1 MAKPKTS
8 WKQCRDYT
16 LINRREW
23 QNSGRKSA
31 ILYSGKFTLF
41 HPQTI
46 DPHKITYRM
55 ILEDCLE
62 LKNKNALSHASLNR
76 YVSAVSTILRFCQKC
91 QILSQD
97 WTVPRFE
104 RYPEAET
111 SYSRDAFTS
120 EEINLMIKYARSIL
134 ANDDLGDMILFAT
147 LSGMR
152 QNEILKL
159 PNDKINLEHK
169 SIEIM
174 FPKGKKGK
182 SRYIGIH
189 DSLMPILTKRIAL
202 NPYGHTFADDWLNA
216 DQMRTWFNRCITG
229 ALLKP
234 VGIDS
239 PWKFHGLRHTC
250 GTLLVQS
257 GMNIVDVATH
267 LGHSSTRVTE
277 RYLHSF
283 DKDLSKRANSVD
295 FAYV

>member
-1 MAKPKTS
+1 
-8 WKQCRDYT
+8 
-16 LINRREW
+16 
-23 QNSGRKSA
+23 
-31 ILYSGKFTLF
+31 
-41 HPQTI
+41 
-46 DPHKITYRM
+46 M

-62 LKNKNALSHASLNR
+62 LKNKYALSHASLNR

-134 ANDDLGDMILFAT
+134 ANDDLGDIILFAT

-152 QNEILKL
+152 QGEILKL
-159 PNDKINLEHK
+159 TNDKINLEHK
-169 SIEIM
+169 SIEIL

-182 SRYIGIH
+182 SRFIGIH

-229 ALLKP
+229 ALQKP

>member
-1 MAKPKTS
+1 M
-8 WKQCRDYT
+8 
-16 LINRREW
+16 
-23 QNSGRKSA
+23 
-31 ILYSGKFTLF
+31 F

-62 LKNKNALSHASLNR
+62 LKNKYALSHASLNR

-152 QNEILKL
+152 QGEILKL
-159 PNDKINLEHK
+159 TNDKINLEHK
-169 SIEIM
+169 SIEIL

-182 SRYIGIH
+182 SRFIGIH

-202 NPYGHTFADDWLNA
+202 NPYGLTFGDDWLNA

>member
-8 WKQCRDYT
+8 WKACRDYT

-46 DPHKITYRM
+46 DPHKISYRM
-55 ILEDCLE
+55 ILEDCKE
-62 LKNKNALSHASLNR
+62 LKNEYRLSHASLNR
-76 YVSAVSTILRFCQKC
+76 YVSAVSTVLRFCQKC

-104 RYPEAET
+104 RFPEDET
-111 SYSRDAFTS
+111 SYQRDAFTS
-120 EEINLMIKYARSIL
+120 DEISAMIKYARETL

-147 LSGMR
+147 LTGMR
-152 QNEILKL
+152 QGEILKL
-159 PNDKINLEHK
+159 TNDKINLEAK
-169 SIEIM
+169 SLEIM
-174 FPKGKKGK
+174 YPKGKKGK

-189 DSLMPILTKRIAL
+189 DSLLPVLHKRVAMNPTGLTF
-202 NPYGHTFADDWLNA
+202 GGDWLNA

-229 ALLKP
+229 ALRKP
-234 VGIDS
+234 VGETS

-250 GTLLVQS
+250 GTLLIQS

-283 DKDLSKRANSVD
+283 DKDLSKRANSID
-295 FAYV
+295 FGYA

>member
-1 MAKPKTS
+1 MARTTTS

-62 LKNKNALSHASLNR
+62 LKNKYALSHASLNR

-104 RYPEAET
+104 RYPEDET
-111 SYSRDAFTS
+111 AYARDAFTA

-152 QNEILKL
+152 QGEILKL
-159 PNDKINLEHK
+159 TNDKINLEHK
-169 SIEIM
+169 SIEIL

-182 SRYIGIH
+182 SRFIGIH

-202 NPYGHTFADDWLNA
+202 NPYGHTFAEDWLNA

>member
-1 MAKPKTS
+1 MARTTTS

-62 LKNKNALSHASLNR
+62 LKNKYALSHASLNR

-120 EEINLMIKYARSIL
+120 EEINLMIMYARSIL

-202 NPYGHTFADDWLNA
+202 NPCGLTFGDDWLNA

-234 VGIDS
+234 VGVDS